1 MGRPKVP
8 ESEKMRS
15 FPIRLAPRSLGRQ
28 LTLLSRITSKPQQD
42 ILRSLVE
49 DGLEKMYAKA
59 LAQGADLPP
68 ILRISSLTDDEF
80 RKMLSGPEPAPRPK
94 LVKRP
99 SNVDA

>member
-42 ILRSLVE
+42 ILRSIVE
-49 DGLEKMYAKA
+49 AGLAGMYADAQK
-59 LAQGADLPP
+59 QGAELPP
-68 ILRISSLTDDEF
+68 IMRISSLTDAEF
-80 RKMLSGPEPAPRPK
+80 RKMLDGPPAPRPK
-94 LVKRP
+94 LMKRAA
-99 SNVDA
+99 NVDA

>member
-8 ESEKMRS
+8 ESEKLRS

-42 ILRSLVE
+42 ILRGIIE
-49 DGLEKMYAKA
+49 DGLERMYANAQK
-59 LAQGADLPP
+59 QGAELPP
-68 ILRISSLTDDEF
+68 IMRISALTDEEF
-80 RKMLSGPEPAPRPK
+80 RRMLEPAAPRPR

-99 SNVDA
+99 ASVDA